1 MALSGLDIAVIVA
14 FFAINLGIGLYFA
27 RGSGKSVSEFFLS
40 GRSAPWWL
48 TGVSMVATTF
58 AVDTPLAVTGFVAQ
72 NGIAGN
78 WLWWNMAASGI
89 LTVFFFAAL
98 WRRSGVLTDVEFI
111 ELRYGGAP
119 ASALRGVRAVYQGV
133 IVNTIIMGWVNLAMV
148 KILSLTLHVPTY
160 LALYVCLGLT
170 ALYVTIGG
178 FWSVLVT
185 DFLQF
190 IVKMSMAIV
199 LAVVAVAAVGGIG
212 ALRTGL
218 AALDVQRGGGSSIL
232 AFAPAGDASWMPITT
247 FLVFI
252 GVSWWASSYPGAE
265 PGGGSYIAQRIFAS
279 RSENDAVWATLFFNV
294 AHYALRPWPW
304 ILVALCALV
313 LYPHGVRGADGR
325 LDPELGYVQTLVDH
339 LPIALRGLM
348 MAGFLAAYMSTI
360 GTQLNLGAS
369 YLTNDLY
376 RRFINTRAD
385 EHHYVAVSRW
395 MTVVAVVLAAIAT
408 LFMTSVGE
416 AWKYMLTLTAGVGLV
431 MILRW
436 YWWRINAWSEISALA
451 ASAIVG
457 SWCYVSGVV
466 AGDDPN
472 ATAKRLLITVVATT
486 LVWVI
491 VTFATKPESQET
503 LVRFYHR
510 VRPSGI
516 GWAPIA
522 RLAPAEAVDDLGIA
536 LVDWVAGL
544 GLVYGTLFGI
554 GRIVLGEF
562 AQGAGW
568 CALAIVCGAVIARS
582 FRTPTHKV
590 AVAAALALA
599 AIALPQHVGA
609 AANKLLTNVQGDV
622 TYDRTGKENKLV
634 PAASVA
640 LAAQDW
646 AQTGDA
652 SQARVTLPDSS
663 RVLIASDTRVQLARF
678 DQSDIAHAQF
688 VVDHG
693 KIRFEVEHPQGAKAD
708 YVFQTATANI
718 AVRGTQGDIGFD
730 PNGLTVNVYNSTTND
745 APVDVTLTTGKNAGT
760 VLHVFPGQSLVAK
773 LVNGVLKLSIDRIT
787 DAALSQFSELG
798 VPTNIQQA
806 SDEAMA
812 RARALIPAVPSIPKI
827 PGIPSIPG
835 FPH

>member
-1 MALSGLDIAVIVA
+1 MALSPLDIAVIVA
-14 FFAINLGIGLYFA
+14 FFAINLGIGLWFA
-27 RGSGKSVSEFFLS
+27 RGSGKNIGEYFLS

-48 TGVSMVATTF
+48 TGTSMVATTF

-111 ELRYGGAP
+111 ELRYGGKP

-148 KILSLTLHVPTY
+148 KILSLTLHVPT
-160 LALYVCLGLT
+160 LPALYLCLGLT

-178 FWSVLVT
+178 FWSILVT

-190 IVKMSMAIV
+190 IVKMTMAIV
-199 LAVVAVAAVGGIG
+199 LAVFAVAAVGGIG
-212 ALRTGL
+212 ALKTAL
-218 AALDVQRGGGSSIL
+218 AALDAHRGNGSIL
-232 AFAPAGDASWMPITT
+232 AFTPLGGDASWMPVTT

-279 RSENDAVWATLFFNV
+279 RSEKDAVIATLFFNV

-304 ILVALCALV
+304 ILVALAALV
-313 LYPHGVRGADGR
+313 LYPHGVVGAGGTV
-325 LDPELGYVQTLVDH
+325 DPELGYVQTLVDH
-339 LPIALRGLM
+339 LPVALRGLM

-376 RRFINTRAD
+376 RRFANNAASD
-385 EHHYVAVSRW
+385 AHYVAVSRW
-395 MTVVAVVLAAIAT
+395 MTVFAMVLAAVVT

-457 SWCYVSGVV
+457 SWCYLSGVV

-472 ATAKRLLITVVATT
+472 ATAKRLLITVVTT
-486 LVWVI
+486 TVVWTV
-491 VTFATKPESQET
+491 VTLATKPESEAT
-503 LVRFYHR
+503 LMRFYDR
-510 VRPSGI
+510 VRPSGW

-522 RLAPAEAVDDLGIA
+522 RLVPGGTTDRLGIA
-536 LVDWVAGL
+536 LLDWVAGL
-544 GLVYGTLFGI
+544 GLVYGMLFGI
-554 GRIVLGEF
+554 GRLVLGELG
-562 AQGAGW
+562 QGLAW
-568 CALAIVCGAVIARS
+568 CALAAVCAAVIARTL
-582 FRTPTHKV
+582 RAPGVKV
-590 AVAAALALA
+590 AVAALVVAGVVFT
-599 AIALPQHVGA
+599 PQRGFSA
-609 AANKLLTNVQGDV
+609 DADKTLTNVKGSVSYERSGKQKPLV
-622 TYDRTGKENKLV
+622 STG
-634 PAASVA
+634 SVA
-640 LAAQDW
+640 LATQDW
-646 AQTGDA
+646 AATGDA

-663 RVLIASDTRVQLARF
+663 RVLIASTTRVQMVRF
-678 DQSDIAHAQF
+678 EQSDIAHAQF
-688 VVDHG
+688 IVEHG
-693 KIRFEVEHPQGAKAD
+693 RVRFQVEHPQGAKAD
-708 YVFQTATANI
+708 YTFKTTTANI
-718 AVRGTQGDIGFD
+718 AVRGTEGDIAVDGD
-730 PNGLTVNVYNSTTND
+730 QLAVNVYNSLTPD
-745 APVDVTLTTGKNAGT
+745 VPVEVTFTAGDQPGKVIKLFA
-760 VLHVFPGQSLVAK
+760 GQSLVAR
-773 LVNGVLKLSIDRIT
+773 LVNGVIQSQVDKVT
-787 DAALSQFSELG
+787 QAAMAQFSELG
-798 VPTNIQQA
+798 VPTSIA
-806 SDEAMA
+806 DFKGRAIDEV
-812 RARALIPAVPSIPKI
+812 RKRL
-827 PGIPSIPG
+827 PGIPG